1 VPLLSAQ
8 AEPPTPAED
17 IARIL
22 APHPIFAGFD
32 RTSLLAVA
40 AQSRFATY
48 PAGTMVM
55 REGEPGTYAMVILEG
70 EVDVLI
76 ELPAGPV
83 PMATLGRNRIIG
95 ELGVFTDM
103 PRTASV
109 VARSDLVAI
118 RIEQDSLMQISAAHP
133 SIAVAIIR
141 ELGGRLASMNRS
153 LAYLTHAAEALG
165 RDEYNAALLDE
176 LTSQAGELATFAQ
189 AFFGM
194 AAEIR
199 NKQMRRQEMQAA
211 AEIQQ
216 SILPPPLARGE
227 TAGRVDLYAE
237 MHPARVI
244 GGDFYDYFLIDPNR
258 LAVTVGDVSGKGIP
272 ASLFMAVSR
281 TVMRSITSEHD
292 MGAGM
297 AEANRLLSTQ
307 NTASMFVT
315 LFHGVLDLSSGLLR
329 YCNAGHNPPY
339 LLRVGGGRSTLEAT
353 GVPFG
358 VDAAMPCRIAET
370 TLAPGDTLFLFSDG
384 ITEALDPDGKEFGTA
399 RLEAALD
406 DSRNRG
412 AADLVGDVLKATR
425 HFAGD
430 AEQSDDI
437 TCLALVFA
445 P

>member
-1 VPLLSAQ
+1 
-8 AEPPTPAED
+8 
-17 IARIL
+17 
-22 APHPIFAGFD
+22 
-32 RTSLLAVA
+32 
-40 AQSRFATY
+40 
-48 PAGTMVM
+48 
-55 REGEPGTYAMVILEG
+55 VILEG

-216 SILPPPLARGE
+216 SWR
-227 TAGRVDLYAE
+227 AGRR
-237 MHPARVI
+237 P
-244 GGDFYDYFLIDPNR
+244 G
-258 LAVTVGDVSGKGIP
+258 
-272 ASLFMAVSR
+272 AS
-281 TVMRSITSEHD
+281 TS
-292 MGAGM
+292 
-297 AEANRLLSTQ
+297 
-307 NTASMFVT
+307 
-315 LFHGVLDLSSGLLR
+315 
-329 YCNAGHNPPY
+329 
-339 LLRVGGGRSTLEAT
+339 
-353 GVPFG
+353 
-358 VDAAMPCRIAET
+358 MPRC
-370 TLAPGDTLFLFSDG
+370 
-384 ITEALDPDGKEFGTA
+384 
-399 RLEAALD
+399 
-406 DSRNRG
+406 
-412 AADLVGDVLKATR
+412 TR
-425 HFAGD
+425 RA
-430 AEQSDDI
+430 
-437 TCLALVFA
+437 
-445 P
+445 